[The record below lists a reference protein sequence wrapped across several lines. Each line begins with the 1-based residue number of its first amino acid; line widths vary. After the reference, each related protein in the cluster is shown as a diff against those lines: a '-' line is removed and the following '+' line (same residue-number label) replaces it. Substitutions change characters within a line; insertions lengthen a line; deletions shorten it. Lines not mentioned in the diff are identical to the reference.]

1 MDLVTF
7 DRAQGKFMFGNAD
20 NGTNNE
26 LATDTVHLRCG
37 GGNGTKK
44 TIYMLGC
51 CARDI
56 TAADCGLCVAHTVA
70 ELPNYCR
77 YRRGCRVI
85 YSSCMARYEVYP
97 FFFPLDSAGESA
109 DEVRQCDKIVLNYP

>member
-7 DRAQGKFMFGNAD
+7 DRAQGKFMSGNAA
-20 NGTNNE
+20 NNE
-26 LATDTVHLRCG
+26 LATDTVHHRCG
-37 GGNGTKK
+37 GGGTMT
-44 TIYMLGC
+44 TIYRLGY

-56 TAADCGLCVAHTVA
+56 TAADCGLCVAQAVA

-77 YRRGCRVI
+77 YRRGCRAI

-97 FFFPLDSAGESA
+97 FFFPLDGADESA
-109 DEVRQCDKIVLNYP
+109 DELGQCDKIVLNYP